1 MRTKFLRTKYLTG
14 SRMQMRYLVLL
25 MASMVI
31 PLVFAV
37 GCLYYLVFKIM
48 AEQIG
53 IPEYIAQNLFPVI
66 TKINMILLVGLPP
79 LFLALIAWGL
89 VLSHRLAGPMERLEK
104 EIKHISEGNRSKRIR
119 VRASDDIKPI
129 ADAINNLLDK
139 IEENKK

>member
-1 MRTKFLRTKYLTG
+1 MRAKFLRTKYLTG

-66 TKINMILLVGLPP
+66 SKINMILIIGLPP
-79 LFLALIAWGL
+79 LFLVLIIWGL

-104 EIKHISEGNRSKRIR
+104 EIKHISEGNHSKRIR
-119 VRASDDIKPI
+119 VRKNDDVRPL
-129 ADAINNLLDK
+129 ADAINSLLDK
-139 IEENKK
+139 IEESKK